1 MTDFAKKGVANT
13 GLVLGATALGLQ
25 VLGGAVPA
33 LGGGGCAPQ
42 AQAIISEKDAEIA
55 ELKAREYSNN
65 QDATLYKATREE
77 NKQLRDELFAYIT
90 PIAQESAKNRE
101 EVAVLKTTIAKNEE
115 INDLK
120 MKLIQKDVDCLGRSV
135 NGLAST
141 LNGITKVVVPK
152 DVVCPEPMDRYNSWA
167 APTTTPTTGG

>member
-1 MTDFAKKGVANT
+1 M
-13 GLVLGATALGLQ
+13 
-25 VLGGAVPA
+25 
-33 LGGGGCAPQ
+33 
-42 AQAIISEKDAEIA
+42 
-55 ELKAREYSNN
+55 KAREYSNN

>member
-13 GLVLGATALGLQ
+13 GLALAATALGLQ
-25 VLGGAVPA
+25 VVGGAIPA
-33 LGGGGCAPQ
+33 LGGGAPQ

-115 INDLK
+115 INDYEVEE
-120 MKLIQKDVDCLGRSV
+120 VDL
-135 NGLAST
+135 
-141 LNGITKVVVPK
+141 
-152 DVVCPEPMDRYNSWA
+152 DVVCEMEKIYRTLNHIMTIKKVLHP
-167 APTTTPTTGG
+167 

>member
-13 GLVLGATALGLQ
+13 GLALAATALGLQ
-25 VLGGAVPA
+25 VVGGAIPA
-33 LGGGGCAPQ
+33 LGGGMPQ

-55 ELKAREYSNN
+55 ELKAQKYSDG
-65 QDATLYKATREE
+65 QDANIYKATREE

-141 LNGITKVVVPK
+141 INGITKVVVPK

>member
-13 GLVLGATALGLQ
+13 GLALGATALGLQ
-25 VLGGAVPA
+25 VLGGAIPA
-33 LGGGGCAPQ
+33 LGGGCAPQ

-120 MKLIQKDVDCLGRSV
+120 MKLIQKDVDCLGRSM

>member
-13 GLVLGATALGLQ
+13 GLALGATALGLQ
-25 VLGGAVPA
+25 VLGGALPIFN
-33 LGGGGCAPQ
+33 GGCAPQ

-120 MKLIQKDVDCLGRSV
+120 MKLLQKDVDCLGRSM

-152 DVVCPEPMDRYNSWA
+152 TAICPEPMDRYNAWQ
-167 APTTTPTTGG
+167 APATTPATGG

>member
-13 GLVLGATALGLQ
+13 GLALAATALGLQ
-25 VLGGAVPA
+25 VVGGAIPA
-33 LGGGGCAPQ
+33 LGGGAPQ

-65 QDATLYKATREE
+65 QDTALYKATREE

-90 PIAQESAKNRE
+90 PLAQESAKNRE

-120 MKLIQKDVDCLGRSV
+120 MKLIQKDVDCLGRSM

-141 LNGITKVVVPK
+141 LSGITKVVVPK
-152 DVVCPEPMDRYNSWA
+152 TAICPEPMDRYNSWA
-167 APTTTPTTGG
+167 APATTPATGG

>member
-33 LGGGGCAPQ
+33 LGGGATQ
-42 AQAIISEKDAEIA
+42 AQAIISEKNAEIA

-115 INDLK
+115 INDYEVEE
-120 MKLIQKDVDCLGRSV
+120 VDL
-135 NGLAST
+135 
-141 LNGITKVVVPK
+141 
-152 DVVCPEPMDRYNSWA
+152 DVVCEMEKIYRTLNHIMTIKKVLHP
-167 APTTTPTTGG
+167 